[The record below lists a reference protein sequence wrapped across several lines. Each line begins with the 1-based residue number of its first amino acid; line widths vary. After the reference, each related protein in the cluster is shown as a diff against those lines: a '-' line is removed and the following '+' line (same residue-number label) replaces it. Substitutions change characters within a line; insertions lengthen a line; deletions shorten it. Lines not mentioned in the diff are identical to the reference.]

1 MKTQKLPF
9 MKGKWI
15 IMLLF
20 FPAALFAQV
29 QERQVGDTTYY
40 KTLIPEDKQW
50 LLKNVSFI
58 ANTRFALRNEF
69 MDGTYTGTRFN
80 MEQFRVE
87 FRGQVHKK
95 VYFRFR
101 NRFTRTQDPQSVDN
115 LSHSVDLAMVRV
127 DATDKWSISAGKLCA
142 DWGGYEFD
150 LNPIDVYQYSDI
162 IDYADNFLAG
172 VGVSYKLTP
181 NHQFTLQV
189 LNSRTKTFS
198 ELYGNVPNITPS
210 KAPLAYVVNWRG
222 NFGKGKYKPIWSYSL
237 FTEAEGTFMHYV
249 TLGNQFQFG
258 KFTLQYDLNL
268 YFEDLDRT
276 GIVSE
281 NIPDTLY
288 GYRVQNTRYIGNWL
302 HLYYRVNDHIN
313 IAFVGMVELEDWMD
327 APGTEDRLRVAWG
340 YIPTFEYYPFKDF
353 NLRFYVN
360 WVGRI
365 YNYSD
370 GAAQNPALGVSD
382 YTTGR
387 FAIGM
392 VTPLAVF

>member
-1 MKTQKLPF
+1 MKTYINRTWLLVFFFLP
-9 MKGKWI
+9 G
-15 IMLLF
+15 L
-20 FPAALFAQV
+20 LFAQT

-58 ANTRFALRNEF
+58 ANTRFAFRNEF
-69 MDGTYTGTRFN
+69 QDGDYVGSRFN

-115 LSHSVDLAMVRV
+115 LSHSVDIAMVRV

-172 VGVSYKLTP
+172 VGASYKMNP
-181 NHQFTLQV
+181 NNQFTVQV
-189 LNSRTKTFS
+189 LNSRTKTFD
-198 ELYGNVPNITPS
+198 ELYGAQPNITAS
-210 KAPLAYVVNWRG
+210 KAPLAFVANWRG
-222 NFGKGKYKPIWSYSL
+222 NMFNGKFKPIWSYSL
-237 FTEAEGTFMHYV
+237 FTEASGTFMHYI
-249 TLGNQFQFG
+249 TLGNQLQFG

-281 NIPDTLY
+281 NIPDALY
-288 GYRVQNTRYIGNWL
+288 PYRVENTRYIGNWL
-302 HLYYRVNDHIN
+302 HLAYRMNDHIN
-313 IAFVGMVELEDWMD
+313 FAFVGMVEFEDWMD
-327 APGTEDRLRVAWG
+327 APGDENRLRTAWG
-340 YIPTFEYYPFKDF
+340 YIPTVEYYPFNDF

-360 WVGRI
+360 WVGRV

-370 GAAQNPALGVSD
+370 AAEQNLGTPD
-382 YTTGR
+382 FNTGR
-387 FAIGM
+387 IAIGM